1 MKFNKVM
8 SLERASLT
16 RRSFS
21 MPKGGFM
28 KKVITFTEDQIQQIV
43 WLLNSVSV
51 TGIQNSRQI
60 AAVAQILDSGIPGEI
75 NEPVGEEKFRDLY
88 SSADWKNP
96 PERETKISNEPEQKE
111 GEG

>member
-1 MKFNKVM
+1 M

-16 RRSFS
+16 VRSFS

-28 KKVITFTEDQIQQIV
+28 KKVITFTEDQIQQII
-43 WLLNSVSV
+43 WLLNGVSV

-60 AAVAQILDSGIPGEI
+60 ATVAQILDSGMPGEI
-75 NEPVGEEKFRDLY
+75 NEPEK
-88 SSADWKNP
+88 
-96 PERETKISNEPEQKE
+96 KE